1 MCKRKP
7 PFLNK
12 KNLTLSIVSS
22 LLKISVVSPVTRMTH
37 QKKKWNGTCIWTALL
52 LTLSTAAPSTA
63 TTLTGLGSDRAS
75 AIIRF
80 WALVSA
86 DVIEKL
92 LCFAILFS
100 RLDFLSFP
108 FKSCF
113 SSSSYSPSSLTC
125 PSCVDFFCHDMIRH
139 ETILFRSYPFFFVQG
154 VTDIQRL
161 GNINIRMWKVACD
174 IPFSF
179 FIFFPFFPLLFHRST
194 QSAQLENA
202 TSSMAIPWY
211 EHEHNGLHTQ
221 HRYRLLNHMANRSVT
236 KLDPFST
243 PNITMRVNA
252 LLTQPP
258 VPQYSANSHGS
269 GIMKAQRVGSCHY
282 GVNLSWCN
290 HAHIPFYC

>member
-37 QKKKWNGTCIWTALL
+37 QKKKWNGTCIWSALL

-100 RLDFLSFP
+100 RPDFLSFP

-139 ETILFRSYPFFFVQG
+139 ETILFRSYPFFSFKESPIYNDL
-154 VTDIQRL
+154 VTLIFECERSPATFLSLSLSSSLSSHYFFTDRHKVR
-161 GNINIRMWKVACD
+161 NWK
-174 IPFSF
+174 
-179 FIFFPFFPLLFHRST
+179 
-194 QSAQLENA
+194 
-202 TSSMAIPWY
+202 M
-211 EHEHNGLHTQ
+211 Q
-221 HRYRLLNHMANRSVT
+221 HRVWQYRDTNMNTMVYTLNTVIVYWTIWQTGPSRN
-236 KLDPFST
+236 
-243 PNITMRVNA
+243 
-252 LLTQPP
+252 
-258 VPQYSANSHGS
+258 
-269 GIMKAQRVGSCHY
+269 
-282 GVNLSWCN
+282 
-290 HAHIPFYC
+290 